1 MTNPSS
7 WLAALDDDDQAL
19 FFLEMDAALDA
30 AEAAGHAEPLEAC
43 LREWRTTAE
52 ALSDPARREVLT
64 GRFDDSEFSEVPR
77 PSASHPPRLPRP

>member
-43 LREWRTTAE
+43 LHAWRVTGE
-52 ALSDPARREVLT
+52 ALSDPLRRAVLT
-64 GRFDDSEFSEVPR
+64 GNDDDYVEVRR
-77 PSASHPPRLPRP
+77 PSGRIISRGY